1 MARQGMTKYWVTLEG
16 LKQLR
21 DGTIPL
27 SREEMVILSDL
38 VTSNK
43 GLTPGIIARDIGWE
57 TSAYG
62 PSATEMTKDGLEK
75 LETLGLAT
83 KDRQLGSRVAVGSTM
98 PYQGPSIQ
106 GVNPNS
112 PAGPYDVGPEDIMP
126 WEWETN

>member
-21 DGTIPL
+21 DGSIPL

-57 TSAYG
+57 TSEYG

-75 LETLGLAT
+75 LESLGLAT
-83 KDRQLGSRVAVGSTM
+83 KDRQLGSRVAIGSTR
-98 PYQGPSIQ
+98 PYTLPNIQ
-106 GVNPNS
+106 DIEPNRL
-112 PAGPYDVGPEDIMP
+112 AGPYSAGPEDIMP
-126 WEWETN
+126 WEWESN